1 MEFQMSSRK
10 TFLNHAY
17 QSTFWA
23 CLSQQLCHGDSSSG
37 KTILLRSSWQTVNI
51 GDIAHTPGVLAL
63 LEHHCPNVQV
73 KLWPS
78 DTRNGVK
85 EMLQKR
91 FPKLE
96 IVDRKNIHEEM
107 KKADFLL
114 HGSGPS
120 LVAFKDV
127 KKWIETTGK
136 PFGVFGITLPSI
148 YDGLVETLNRAEFI
162 FFRDSHSLN
171 FAKKQGIH
179 APVMQ
184 FGPDG
189 AFAVDLRNE
198 NKSKVF
204 LSQHQL
210 EDQKFLCC
218 IPRYR
223 FTPYWK
229 IKNKPFNQERHD
241 RNEEMKEHD
250 HAPLRK
256 AIEAVIQQS
265 DMKVLIC
272 PEDRSQMEI
281 GKTMLYDKL
290 PVKIRHRVVW
300 RENYWLTDEALSIYT
315 HSAGLFG
322 LEMHSPIMCIG
333 NDIPAIVCRF
343 KEQTSKGFM
352 WEDIG
357 LKEWLFDMDQ
367 PEQVQHLTQTV
378 LQLALNP
385 EASKQK
391 AISARKRV
399 EAFQHNMTQKL
410 LRTLG

>member
-1 MEFQMSSRK
+1 MSSRK
-10 TFLNHAY
+10 TFLEGSLQLA
-17 QSTFWA
+17 FLA
-23 CLSQQLCHGDSSSG
+23 GISQNLLHGDLTSK

-63 LEHHCPNVQV
+63 LERYCPNVKV

-85 EMLQKR
+85 EMLQQR
-91 FPKLE
+91 FPNLE
-96 IVDRKNIHEEM
+96 IIHRKNLKAEM
-107 KKADFLL
+107 QSADFLL

-127 KKWIETTGK
+127 KRWVDTTGK
-136 PFGVFGITLPSI
+136 PFGVFGITLPAI
-148 YDGLVETLNRAEFI
+148 YDGLVDILNRADFI
-162 FFRDSHSLN
+162 FFRDSHSLA
-171 FAKKQGIH
+171 FAKTQGVK
-179 APVMQ
+179 APLMK

-189 AFAVDLRNE
+189 AFGVDLRNE
-198 NKSKVF
+198 SKARSF
-204 LSQHQL
+204 MSQHKL
-210 EDQKFLCC
+210 EDQNFLCC

-223 FTPYWK
+223 YTPYWK
-229 IKNKPFNQERHD
+229 IKNKPFNHERHE

-272 PEDRSQMEI
+272 PEDQSQMEI
-281 GKTMLYDKL
+281 GKEMLYDKL
-290 PVKIRHRVVW
+290 PSQMKHRIIW
-300 RENYWLTDEALSIYT
+300 RENYWLTDEALSIYS

-343 KEQTSKGFM
+343 KEQTSKGYM

-357 LKEWLFDMDQ
+357 LTDWLFDMDQ
-367 PEQVQHLTQTV
+367 PKQVQKLTETV
-378 LQLALNP
+378 LQLALQP
-385 EASKQK
+385 HTSKQK
-391 AISARKRV
+391 AIAARKRV
-399 EAFQHNMTQKL
+399 EAFQRNMTDQL
-410 LRTLG
+410 LHALS